1 MGLLDLTVTQKIIK
15 TVNICFDSAFFRRA
29 WNMCFILHLLS
40 EFFSKCSN
48 QLRNCILSIRSHK
61 YLY

>member
-29 WNMCFILHLLS
+29 WNMFYPPFIKWI
-40 EFFSKCSN
+40 FFKVF
-48 QLRNCILSIRSHK
+48 
-61 YLY
+61 

>member
-40 EFFSKCSN
+40 EFFSKCST
-48 QLRNCILSIRSHK
+48 IK
-61 YLY
+61 KLYFVNKIP